1 MEERENIHGSL
12 IRCSNRSCLF
22 GNSLKYK
29 FAVKLRGNK
38 TEGFRHVSG
47 NVDSPSKSLEK

>member
-29 FAVKLRGNK
+29 FAVKLRRNK
-38 TEGFRHVSG
+38 TEGFRHVLAMSTRPR
-47 NVDSPSKSLEK
+47 NH